1 MDNKPLS
8 DQDEPGDGRR
18 TGDDRRSS
26 AYERRRGSN
35 RVLEIIVSSS
45 QIARD
50 RRQDKRRTGD
60 SPGNGWAFWRKSHK
74 NLTG

>member
-1 MDNKPLS
+1 MDDELLS
-8 DQDEPGDGRR
+8 DEDESGDGRR

-26 AYERRRGSN
+26 ANERRRGRN

-50 RRQDKRRTGD
+50 RRRDKRRSGD
-60 SPGNGWAFWRKSHK
+60 STRSVWGFWRKSQK